1 MKASLQNYFDQWESP
16 WMQLYYRMVWEQLSA
31 EISLTDKKILDFGSG
46 FGWNAN
52 HLADRNSVI
61 AIEPNSEMVKNR
73 QQTNHYQQITGGL
86 SELRKFNDEGFDLII
101 CHNVF
106 EYVSDERA
114 EILREFDRLLSKN
127 GLISIVKHNHAGALM
142 QKIVFENALDEAHD
156 LMTGSSKTN
165 QMFGKIHYYELA
177 DLLSTD
183 SSLKIDKT
191 YGLRT
196 FWALQPNEFKIEPD
210 WADKM
215 FKVEWEVCDKPEF
228 AAISF
233 FNHLILRKNNDDH
246 L

>member
-1 MKASLQNYFDQWESP
+1 
-16 WMQLYYRMVWEQLSA
+16 
-31 EISLTDKKILDFGSG
+31 
-46 FGWNAN
+46 
-52 HLADRNSVI
+52 
-61 AIEPNSEMVKNR
+61 
-73 QQTNHYQQITGGL
+73 
-86 SELRKFNDEGFDLII
+86 
-101 CHNVF
+101 
-106 EYVSDERA
+106 
-114 EILREFDRLLSKN
+114 
-127 GLISIVKHNHAGALM
+127 M

-156 LMTGSSKTN
+156 LLTGSSKTN

-183 SSLKIDKT
+183 SSLKIHKT